1 MCFIF
6 ILVFILVLLLLFY
19 RKVNNIYFLH
29 KNVLSKRECE
39 ELIHMSKKYTLKTK
53 PDDVDNK
60 PEYQID
66 IYDGKPVV
74 YEDLYKKA
82 MNIYNNYI
90 KKRLTYVK
98 HPDFIFLKRYKQG
111 ERIHIPIHYD
121 DSRVSFNFL
130 LSDKNDFTGGE
141 LYIFDKKQSKLI
153 NKSISTLNR
162 DHFINHYKNLPI
174 IHNFEQGDLIEY
186 EGGEQMHGILPV
198 KSGVR
203 YLLTFFFE

>member
-1 MCFIF
+1 
-6 ILVFILVLLLLFY
+6 
-19 RKVNNIYFLH
+19 
-29 KNVLSKRECE
+29 
-39 ELIHMSKKYTLKTK
+39 MSKKYTLETK
-53 PDDVDNK
+53 PDGVDNK

-66 IYDGKPVV
+66 IYDCKQVV

-111 ERIHIPIHYD
+111 ERTHIPIHYD

-153 NKSISTLNR
+153 NESITMSSRDTL
-162 DHFINHYKNLPI
+162 INYYKNLTI
-174 IHNFEQGDLIEY
+174 IHN
-186 EGGEQMHGILPV
+186 
-198 KSGVR
+198 
-203 YLLTFFFE
+203 

>member
-6 ILVFILVLLLLFY
+6 ILVFILVLLLFY
-19 RKVNNIYFLH
+19 RKVYTVYFLH

-39 ELIHMSKKYTLKTK
+39 ELIHMSKKYTLETK
-53 PDDVDNK
+53 PDGVDNK
-60 PEYQID
+60 PEYQVD
-66 IYDGKPVV
+66 IYDSNQIVT
-74 YEDLYKKA
+74 EDLYKKA

-111 ERIHIPIHYD
+111 ERTHIPIHYD

-130 LSDKNDFTGGE
+130 LSDTNDFTGGE

-153 NKSISTLNR
+153 NESITMSTR
-162 DHFINHYKNLPI
+162 ETFINHYKNLPI

-186 EGGEQMHGILPV
+186 KGGEQMHGILPI

-203 YLLTFFFE
+203 YLLAFFFQ

>member
-1 MCFIF
+1 MWFMF
-6 ILVFILVLLLLFY
+6 ILVFIFVLLFY
-19 RKVNNIYFLH
+19 RKVDTVYFLH
-29 KNVLSKRECE
+29 KNVLSKNECK
-39 ELIHMSKKYTLKTK
+39 ELIHMSKKYTLETK
-53 PDDVDNK
+53 PDGVDNK

-66 IYDGKPVV
+66 IYDSNQIVTK
-74 YEDLYKKA
+74 DLYKKA
-82 MNIYNNYI
+82 MIIYNNHI
-90 KKRLTYVK
+90 KKRLTHVK

-130 LSDKNDFTGGE
+130 LSDMNDFTGGE

-153 NKSISTLNR
+153 NKSITMSTR
-162 DHFINHYKNLPI
+162 ETFINMYKNLPI

-186 EGGEQMHGILPV
+186 EGGEQMHGILPI